1 MLSAQALSALPLLW
15 AFLAAL
21 LWWGKLRAPMF
32 FLVVAVLVGFGA
44 QVVASFLWAA
54 WQARNSQFISMPPGE
69 SFAIVQAFEAIATIA
84 MVVPVYWLLS
94 KRL

>member
-1 MLSAQALSALPLLW
+1 
-15 AFLAAL
+15 
-21 LWWGKLRAPMF
+21 
-32 FLVVAVLVGFGA
+32 
-44 QVVASFLWAA
+44 
-54 WQARNSQFISMPPGE
+54 MPPGE